1 MGDFPYLPPFRP
13 PVCLF
18 WDRGWKGLL
27 RQGLAK
33 GSNLFLSPCYAVEPT
48 GTLYSIPALKSIASR
63 ETPALTSLPL
73 SMSYPLDINLRRVA
87 KLKQVTIKTA
97 RDWRDSENLKWFNAL
112 EELVRLRKER
122 GRDIINLEPVGFFE
136 SLASLEVDSE
146 RMDIQETQHIQE
158 SLADL
163 ASLPRPAG

>member
-1 MGDFPYLPPFRP
+1 
-13 PVCLF
+13 
-18 WDRGWKGLL
+18 
-27 RQGLAK
+27 
-33 GSNLFLSPCYAVEPT
+33 
-48 GTLYSIPALKSIASR
+48 
-63 ETPALTSLPL
+63 
-73 SMSYPLDINLRRVA
+73 MSYPLDINLRRVA

-136 SLASLEVDSE
+136 SLASLEVNSE

-158 SLADL
+158 ALADL

>member
-1 MGDFPYLPPFRP
+1 
-13 PVCLF
+13 
-18 WDRGWKGLL
+18 
-27 RQGLAK
+27 
-33 GSNLFLSPCYAVEPT
+33 
-48 GTLYSIPALKSIASR
+48 
-63 ETPALTSLPL
+63 
-73 SMSYPLDINLRRVA
+73 MSYPLDINLRRVA